1 MRRLLIFVKYPTPGR
16 VKTRLAA
23 SVGNRAASE
32 IARACTE
39 LTLERLMP
47 FREEAILC
55 VDPPDALTA
64 TASWLGSDWSLRPQQ
79 GTTLGERLMEATGHA
94 FARGASRVVVMG
106 TDSPWLKPHDLEVA
120 FDVLERSPLTMGPT
134 EDGGYYL
141 IGLSRPAP
149 SLFDGIPWST
159 TSVYTE
165 TMAQASRLGMSVQS
179 LPLGYD
185 LDRAEDVQ
193 RFLTEERAR
202 SAVGG
207 ARRATSRWLDAIA
220 HAIGS
225 AQVNDI
231 RYRASVSD
239 I

>member
-1 MRRLLIFVKYPTPGR
+1 
-16 VKTRLAA
+16 
-23 SVGNRAASE
+23 
-32 IARACTE
+32 
-39 LTLERLMP
+39 
-47 FREEAILC
+47 
-55 VDPPDALTA
+55 
-64 TASWLGSDWSLRPQQ
+64 
-79 GTTLGERLMEATGHA
+79 
-94 FARGASRVVVMG
+94 
-106 TDSPWLKPHDLEVA
+106 
-120 FDVLERSPLTMGPT
+120 MGPT

-165 TMAQASRLGMSVQS
+165 TMAQASRLGVSVQS

-202 SAVGG
+202 HAVGG

-225 AQVNDI
+225 AQVH
-231 RYRASVSD
+231 VSPHRHQRESAFTGGRHA
-239 I
+239 